1 MSFNFLVP
9 AFLAGLLAL
18 AVPVIVHLTQKQT
31 RDPVRFPSLMF
42 LEKTP
47 DKTNRRREITRW
59 PLLLLRCAAI
69 ALLVLAFARPFI
81 ERSDGA
87 ILGGGTGD
95 REVVVLLDRSYSMAY
110 GDRWE
115 RAVAA
120 GLDAVNGLQP
130 GDRGTVIVFDE
141 SAEAV
146 TESTT
151 DLGVL
156 RSAIQ
161 NAQTTPRTTRY
172 GPALRYASRLLG
184 SSPMPRHELIV
195 ISDFQH
201 GSWERDVVETG
212 SLRLPP
218 GTEIT
223 PVSVRGGIEPGNV
236 SVAGVD
242 FERSTAAGRERVS
255 ITSRITGI
263 GGWSDVPVTLE
274 VDGRAIETR
283 TASLGEE
290 GSATV
295 EFSPLTLPEAGAVR
309 GIVRVPEDGLQI
321 DNQFRFV
328 LSSDQRLRV
337 LILNGNGI
345 GDRASYFVDRALAI
359 GDAPGFRTEVRAIG
373 SLRAADLAERPVVIL
388 NQTGL
393 PSGEAGEW
401 LKRHV
406 QEGGGMVMVVG
417 GNSLGDWLGV
427 LPSIGQPVDRFTTGG
442 TTLGYVDTGHPVFE
456 TFAGPRRGDFSAA
469 RVFRYRPIA
478 AESFPRVLARYGDGG
493 VALAERPV
501 GEGRVLVFSSTLDGS
516 WNDLALQ
523 PVFLPF
529 LHQLVKYAAG
539 YAPARSWLTVG
550 EPFDAGALAGSRD
563 GYSIALT
570 PSGEQIRL
578 EAGVPLEMREL
589 GFYELR
595 SARTDGTGLTL
606 AVNYETSGA
615 DLGGFDPEEMRS
627 ALVAASSAASA
638 LAPGEGLT
646 LAERERQQS
655 GWWYLI
661 IAAFL
666 LLVAETLF
674 SNGRWSIAGSGRL
687 GNRVD
692 PAAAGER
699 RKTGLAG

>member
-1 MSFNFLVP
+1 
-9 AFLAGLLAL
+9 
-18 AVPVIVHLTQKQT
+18 
-31 RDPVRFPSLMF
+31 VRFPSLMF

-47 DKTNRRREITRW
+47 DRTNRRRQITRW
-59 PLLLLRCAAI
+59 PLLLLRCAAV
-69 ALLVLAFARPFI
+69 ALLVLAFARPFV
-81 ERSDGA
+81 EKSDGA

-120 GLDAVNGLQP
+120 GLDAVNGLEP
-130 GDRGTVIVFDE
+130 GDRGTVILFDE
-141 SAEAV
+141 NAESV

-161 NAQTTPRTTRY
+161 NAQTSPRTTRY

-201 GSWERDVVETG
+201 GSWERDVVETA

-218 GTEIT
+218 GTAIT
-223 PVSVRGGIEPGNV
+223 PVTVRGGAEPGNV
-236 SVAGVD
+236 TVAGVE

-255 ITSRITGI
+255 ITSRLTGI
-263 GGWSDVPVTLE
+263 GEWSDVPVTLE
-274 VDGRAIETR
+274 VDGRVIETR

-290 GSATV
+290 GSAMV
-295 EFSPLTLPEAGAVR
+295 EFSPLTLPETGAVR
-309 GIVRVPEDGLQI
+309 GVVRIPDDGLQI
-321 DNQFRFV
+321 DNRFQFV
-328 LSSDQRLRV
+328 LSPDQRLRV
-337 LILNGNGI
+337 LILNGNGV
-345 GDRASYFVDRALAI
+345 GDRASYYLDRALAI
-359 GDAPGFRTEVRAIG
+359 GDAPGFRTEVRGIG

-393 PSGEAGEW
+393 PSGDAGEW

-406 QEGGGMVMVVG
+406 QEGGGLLMLVG
-417 GNSLGDWLGV
+417 SNPLGDWLGV
-427 LPSIGQPVDRFTTGG
+427 LPSIGQPVDRYTTGG

-456 TFAGPRRGDFSAA
+456 AFAGARRGDFSAA
-469 RVFRYRPIA
+469 RVFRYRPIPG
-478 AESFPRVLARYGDGG
+478 ESFPRVLARFADGG

-516 WNDLALQ
+516 WNDLTLQ

-529 LHQLVKYAAG
+529 LHQLVKYSAG
-539 YAPARSWLTVG
+539 YAPARSWLSVG
-550 EPFDAGALAGSRD
+550 EPFDAGALAASRD
-563 GYSIALT
+563 GYSIALA
-570 PSGEQIRL
+570 PSGEQLRI
-578 EAGVPLEMREL
+578 EAGVPLELGEI

-595 SARTDGTGLTL
+595 SARPDGVGLTL
-606 AVNYETSGA
+606 AVNPAVGES
-615 DLGGFDPEEMRS
+615 DLGGFDPEDLRS
-627 ALVAASSAASA
+627 ALVGASSAASA
-638 LAPGEGLT
+638 LAPGEGLS

-674 SNGRWSIAGSGRL
+674 SNGRLSIGRSGWL
-687 GNRVD
+687 GKQRGARARAD
-692 PAAAGER
+692 EG
-699 RKTGLAG
+699 RKSGLAA